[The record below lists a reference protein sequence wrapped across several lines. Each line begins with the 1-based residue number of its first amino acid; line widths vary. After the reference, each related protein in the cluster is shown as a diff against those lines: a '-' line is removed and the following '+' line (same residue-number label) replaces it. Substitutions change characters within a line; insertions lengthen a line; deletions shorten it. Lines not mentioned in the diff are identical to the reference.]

1 MSTKP
6 LRGRRRSL
14 AAVLPEAE
22 PHLTPGDL
30 AGLLGVSHKCALAWL
45 HAGRVPGHLVLPAAR
60 PGARD
65 SYRIPLSAARAF
77 LKSLRVS

>member
-1 MSTKP
+1 MSA
-6 LRGRRRSL
+6 RRSSGRRRSL

-30 AGLLGVSHKCALAWL
+30 AGLLNVSHKQALAYL

-60 PGARD
+60 PGARA

-77 LKSLRVS
+77 LSSLRVS